1 MAAIQNSQRSIMNY
15 SDKIELTP
23 SGYWG
28 NSVDNIHIFEDL
40 LPTDN
45 LAELLRYAKCNDDWS
60 AVYGHHQWSD
70 RVHRDFTES
79 IAKQIY
85 ENLYIKT
92 KNILQT
98 AFDVSVD
105 SAGFQLNRWRVGDG
119 QSPHAD
125 KQELDGSTNC
135 CPTYDLSSVFYLN
148 DDFEGGEIFFPIQS
162 FIAKPV
168 RNMLIMFPGDINFIH
183 GVNTVTKRIRYTV
196 STFWTVK
203 EIRSVL

>member
-1 MAAIQNSQRSIMNY
+1 MAVKQKNQRLIMNY
-15 SDKIELTP
+15 SDRIELTP

-70 RVHRDFTES
+70 RVHRDFTEFV
-79 IAKQIY
+79 AQQIY

-92 KNILQT
+92 KNILET
-98 AFDVSVD
+98 TFDVSVY

>member
-28 NSVDNIHIFEDL
+28 NSVDNIHIFGDL

-70 RVHRDFTES
+70 RVHRDFTEFV
-79 IAKQIY
+79 AQQIY